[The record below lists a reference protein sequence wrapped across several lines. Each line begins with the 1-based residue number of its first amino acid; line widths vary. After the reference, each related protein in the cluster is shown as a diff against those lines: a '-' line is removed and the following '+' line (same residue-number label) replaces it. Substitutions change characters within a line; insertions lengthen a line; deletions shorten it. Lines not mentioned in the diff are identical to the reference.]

1 MKIDE
6 FFLKY
11 DNNNLSEQDKQRVY
25 FLDCSENDM
34 KDIEVISQMRYMFK
48 FVKIKNRYFNL
59 INKQEI
65 GFVYNEKKEYQIK
78 EIVDKKEIEERI
90 KIKIFG

>member
-25 FLDCSENDM
+25 FLDFAENDM

-48 FVKIKNRYFNL
+48 FVKIRNRYFNL
-59 INKQEI
+59 INKKET
-65 GFVYNEKKEYQIK
+65 GFYDEKVGYQIN

-90 KIKIFG
+90 KVKILG

>member
-1 MKIDE
+1 MKIDD
-6 FFLKY
+6 FFKKY
-11 DNNNLSEQDKQRVY
+11 DNNNLSEQHKQQVY
-25 FLDCSENDM
+25 FLNFTENDM
-34 KDIEVISQMRYMFK
+34 KDIEVISQIRYMFK
-48 FVKIKNRYFNL
+48 FVKIRNRYFNL

-65 GFVYNEKKEYQIK
+65 GFIYNENKEYQIK

>member
-25 FLDCSENDM
+25 FLDFSENDM
-34 KDIEVISQMRYMFK
+34 KDIEVFSQMRYMFK
-48 FVKIKNRYFNL
+48 FVKIRNRYFNL
-59 INKQEI
+59 INKKEI
-65 GFVYNEKKEYQIK
+65 GDIYDEEEGYQIK
-78 EIVDKKEIEERI
+78 EVVDKKEIEERI

>member
-25 FLDCSENDM
+25 FLDFSQNDM
-34 KDIEVISQMRYMFK
+34 KDIEVFSQMRYMFK
-48 FVKIKNRYFNL
+48 FVKIRNRYFNL
-59 INKQEI
+59 INKKEI
-65 GFVYNEKKEYQIK
+65 GDIYDEEEGYQIK
-78 EIVDKKEIEERI
+78 EVVDKKEIEERI

>member
-11 DNNNLSEQDKQRVY
+11 DNNNLSEQDKQRIY
-25 FLDCSENDM
+25 FLDLSENDI
-34 KDIEVISQMRYMFK
+34 KDIEVFSQMRYMFK
-48 FVKIKNRYFNL
+48 FVKIRNRYFNL
-59 INKQEI
+59 INKKEI
-65 GFVYNEKKEYQIK
+65 GGIYDEEEGYQIK
-78 EIVDKKEIEERI
+78 EVVDKKEIEERI

>member
-1 MKIDE
+1 MKIDN
-6 FFLKY
+6 FFKKY
-11 DNNNLSEQDKQRVY
+11 DNNNLSETDKQRVY
-25 FLDCSENDM
+25 FLDFAENDM
-34 KDIEVISQMRYMFK
+34 KDIEVISQMKYMFK
-48 FVKIKNRYFNL
+48 FVKIRNRYFNL

-90 KIKIFG
+90 KVKILG

>member
-25 FLDCSENDM
+25 FLDFSENDM
-34 KDIEVISQMRYMFK
+34 KDIEVFSQMRYMFK
-48 FVKIKNRYFNL
+48 FVKIRNRYFNL
-59 INKQEI
+59 INKKEI
-65 GFVYNEKKEYQIK
+65 VGIYDEEEGYQIK
-78 EIVDKKEIEERI
+78 EVVDKKEIEERI

>member
-25 FLDCSENDM
+25 FLDFSENDT
-34 KDIEVISQMRYMFK
+34 KDIEVFSQMRYMFK
-48 FVKIKNRYFNL
+48 FVKIRNRYFNL
-59 INKQEI
+59 INKKEI
-65 GFVYNEKKEYQIK
+65 GGIYDEEEGYQIK
-78 EIVDKKEIEERI
+78 EVVDKKEIEERI

>member
-25 FLDCSENDM
+25 FLDFNENDM

-48 FVKIKNRYFNL
+48 FVKIRNRYFNL
-59 INKQEI
+59 INKKEI
-65 GFVYNEKKEYQIK
+65 GGIYDEEEGYQIK
-78 EIVDKKEIEERI
+78 EVVDKKEIEERI

>member
-25 FLDCSENDM
+25 FLDFSENDM
-34 KDIEVISQMRYMFK
+34 KDIEVFSQMRYMFK
-48 FVKIKNRYFNL
+48 FVKIRNRYFNL
-59 INKQEI
+59 INKKEI
-65 GFVYNEKKEYQIK
+65 GGIYDEAEGYQIK
-78 EIVDKKEIEERI
+78 EVVDKKEIEERI
-90 KIKIFG
+90 KIKILG